1 MIPIHDVPD
10 FLNFIGIM
18 LKGKD
23 HIFLKDIPTLLK
35 KHRYALSEELLVL
48 FFHKISS
55 SQSGSI
61 LYINMDLFK
70 IANSRLDQAIEL
82 ENLNKEK
89 NIENAKENVGTK
101 LLEEIIQLQEDA
113 NSNQLIIQKIVIDT
127 KIIFEHVC
135 QFYNKIVQVE
145 GNSIT
150 LDQIQFHT
158 EGTYKKLK
166 DLEIYNKKAENFNF
180 HKTRKLDRFKEK
192 YQIMEQ
198 YIDNQDETL
207 KKKVSNNSLIDLSVS
222 SKVQKAQD
230 NEYINKLLKDIAHL
244 EENQQN
250 LEDNYENLKKEF
262 KEKQDKFYEAKEENN
277 LNTLEIKKQ
286 RLEIEKINGKLNAA
300 REENDIL
307 LKKTYKDIE
316 ERAKQD
322 KQNNRKLQKSGSM
335 ANFEHLL
342 ENTLGSNPAA
352 DNQELKDR
360 YNKLKKI
367 STDIEK
373 QKKVLEDINKDNEE
387 LIFEQKRMIYEL
399 TAEIKNLKLK
409 QVKEHED
416 IMVSSKDIRRVLL
429 SPNRGDD
436 KSAPNSPKSVKA
448 SQEKKENDKN
458 LIIDEINI
466 MEDDEDGKPIP
477 KKPVNKVSFGENPNP
492 NPKSGDAKKS
502 SLRDSPVKSLRRN
515 PNWDQLMEIKENL
528 DEPEETVRGL
538 NQDQI
543 KALTAHKKK
552 VTERE
557 TTLEDHDID
566 TELTLS
572 GRKIEKFVEELPSP
586 TKEKKMSHHRS
597 QSTMGY
603 AKTTSV
609 FLLLNKEEENENACS
624 LSIAEDNFSKIEEE
638 KKVDEERRKKT
649 IDFVE
654 TASYDFLFKKSE
666 VYLRKLWDNEKN
678 CEVFS
683 DSIYLYDCSMVRSKV
698 FYDLIVTKKHIY
710 LLNAGKDVLKSIFKL
725 ENLFRITVS
734 NKNFNLLVNKSI
746 NIFRFYISLKE
757 MT

>member
-1 MIPIHDVPD
+1 
-10 FLNFIGIM
+10 
-18 LKGKD
+18 
-23 HIFLKDIPTLLK
+23 
-35 KHRYALSEELLVL
+35 
-48 FFHKISS
+48 
-55 SQSGSI
+55 
-61 LYINMDLFK
+61 
-70 IANSRLDQAIEL
+70 
-82 ENLNKEK
+82 
-89 NIENAKENVGTK
+89 
-101 LLEEIIQLQEDA
+101 
-113 NSNQLIIQKIVIDT
+113 
-127 KIIFEHVC
+127 
-135 QFYNKIVQVE
+135 
-145 GNSIT
+145 
-150 LDQIQFHT
+150 
-158 EGTYKKLK
+158 
-166 DLEIYNKKAENFNF
+166 
-180 HKTRKLDRFKEK
+180 
-192 YQIMEQ
+192 
-198 YIDNQDETL
+198 
-207 KKKVSNNSLIDLSVS
+207 
-222 SKVQKAQD
+222 
-230 NEYINKLLKDIAHL
+230 
-244 EENQQN
+244 
-250 LEDNYENLKKEF
+250 
-262 KEKQDKFYEAKEENN
+262 
-277 LNTLEIKKQ
+277 
-286 RLEIEKINGKLNAA
+286 
-300 REENDIL
+300 
-307 LKKTYKDIE
+307 
-316 ERAKQD
+316 
-322 KQNNRKLQKSGSM
+322 
-335 ANFEHLL
+335 
-342 ENTLGSNPAA
+342 
-352 DNQELKDR
+352 
-360 YNKLKKI
+360 
-367 STDIEK
+367 
-373 QKKVLEDINKDNEE
+373 
-387 LIFEQKRMIYEL
+387 
-399 TAEIKNLKLK
+399 
-409 QVKEHED
+409 
-416 IMVSSKDIRRVLL
+416 
-429 SPNRGDD
+429 
-436 KSAPNSPKSVKA
+436 
-448 SQEKKENDKN
+448 
-458 LIIDEINI
+458 
-466 MEDDEDGKPIP
+466 
-477 KKPVNKVSFGENPNP
+477 
-492 NPKSGDAKKS
+492 
-502 SLRDSPVKSLRRN
+502 
-515 PNWDQLMEIKENL
+515 MEIKENL